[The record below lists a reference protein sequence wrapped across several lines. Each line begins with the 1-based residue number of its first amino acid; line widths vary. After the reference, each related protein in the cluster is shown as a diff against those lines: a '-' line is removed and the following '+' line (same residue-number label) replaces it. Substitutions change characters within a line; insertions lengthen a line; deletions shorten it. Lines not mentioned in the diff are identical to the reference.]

1 MAYYK
6 IMLKDPM
13 TGDHLL
19 PATTVNSIYNE
30 DGTLWTPPQ

>member
-13 TGDHLL
+13 SGDYLL
-19 PATTVNSIYNE
+19 PATSVNSIYNV